1 MKVVAEMRLGELAAY
16 VCSHLDNRGIR
27 VVLSGGACVA
37 IYASDRYSS
46 MDLDFIDRLHTTR
59 RQLKAA
65 LAEIGFTEERKYFIH
80 PDTQFF
86 LEFPSGPLAVGN
98 EPVGAIEEL
107 HLETGTLRLL
117 SPTDCVKD
125 RLAAFYHWKDR
136 QCLQQAVWVTLE
148 RDVDWVEIERW
159 SRQEGEIEK
168 FGEFRRNFDTEIFE
182 IRRAKTT
189 FNQPNQ

>member
-1 MKVVAEMRLGELAAY
+1 MKAIAQMTIGELAAY
-16 VCSHLDNRGIR
+16 VCSHLDSRGIR
-27 VVLSGGACVA
+27 VVLSGGGCVA

-65 LAEIGFTEERKYFIH
+65 LAEICFHEENRYFIH

-98 EPVGAIEEL
+98 EPVSAVEEL
-107 HLETGTLRLL
+107 HLETGTLKLL

-125 RLAAFYHWKDR
+125 RLAAYFHWNDR
-136 QCLQQAVWVTLE
+136 QCLQQAVWVALE
-148 RDVDWVEIERW
+148 RHVDWDEIERW
-159 SRQEGEIEK
+159 SRQEGEMEK
-168 FGEFRRNFDTEIFE
+168 FEVFRKKFE
-182 IRRAKTT
+182 EDYQLREKMKEQDGGAT
-189 FNQPNQ
+189 